1 MRQYPSGDGAVL
13 IKQLRLVRLQL
24 AVFTT
29 SNMRGKEM
37 KGVVAEYPYND
48 YYLYVIYHKKEGR
61 RYAVLVP
68 IDKTKN
74 IKRTTISY
82 ARYLMSVKEKRFLNK
97 DEDVDHIDEDKTN
110 DDINNLQILSKK
122 DNIVKGNKR
131 NGVQMVELKC
141 PNCGMIFHK
150 RKGKT
155 HLTKNRGN
163 YTACSRKCASAFGA
177 LKQYHPNSDFVI
189 NGLKDNVIKEYISF
203 D

>member
-24 AVFTT
+24 AVFIIL
-29 SNMRGKEM
+29 NIRGKKM

-48 YYLYVIYHKKEGR
+48 YYLYVTYHKKEGR

-68 IDKTKN
+68 IDKSKN

-110 DDINNLQILSKK
+110 DDINNLQILPKK
-122 DNIVKGNKR
+122 DNIIKGNKR
-131 NGVQMVELKC
+131 NGRQMVELKC
-141 PNCGMIFHK
+141 PNCGKTFSR
-150 RKGKT
+150 RKKNT
-155 HLTKNRGN
+155 HLTIKSRT
-163 YTACSRKCASAFGA
+163 YTACSRKCASTFGA
-177 LKQYHPNSDFVI
+177 LKQYHPDSDFVI